1 MWAIRPDSCVG
12 LINYSLGKMK
22 IPFVDLHA
30 QYLSIKPEIDA
41 AIADVIANSSF
52 IRGPQV
58 DAFEKAWAKT
68 LGMQHCI
75 SCANGT
81 DAIYIAMRALGIKPG
96 DEVITTAHSWI
107 ATTETI
113 TQAGGRVVFCDT
125 DDETFTI
132 DPKLIEEKITSRT
145 VGIIPVHLYGQPA
158 DMDAIMAIA
167 KKHNL
172 WVIEDCAQS
181 HLATY
186 KGKLVGTFG
195 QIATY
200 SFYPG
205 KNLGAYG
212 DAGCIVTNDDK
223 LADWMTTFARHGGK
237 NDHVMEG
244 INSRMDGLQ
253 GAVLNVKLPHLR
265 DWTKARQ
272 RVAARYDELLAGV
285 GDIRR
290 PAVADGREH
299 VYHLYVI
306 RTEHRDELR
315 KHLADAGVATVL
327 NYPKA
332 LPFYPAYAH
341 FGHTPDDFPVA
352 YSNQSRILSL
362 PIFPE
367 ISDDAISYVVDQI
380 KVFFSKDRSTKSSR
394 RSGLCGRSVSEAR
407 ERAKC
412 LLESRSVLTVT
423 SFRSLPP
430 GYPRTAERH
439 ARPLAAVHLDGD

>member
-1 MWAIRPDSCVG
+1 
-12 LINYSLGKMK
+12 MK

-30 QYLSIKPEIDA
+30 QYLSLKPEIDA
-41 AIADVIANSSF
+41 AIAEVIAQSNY

-58 DAFEKAWAKT
+58 DAFEQAWAKT
-68 LGMQHCI
+68 LGLKHCV

-81 DAIYIAMRALGIKPG
+81 DALYVVMRGLGLKQG

-107 ATTETI
+107 STSETI

-125 DDETFTI
+125 DTETFTI
-132 DPKLIEEKITSRT
+132 NPALIEAKITPRT

-172 WVIEDCAQS
+172 WVIEDCAQA
-181 HLATY
+181 HLARF
-186 KGKLVGTFG
+186 KGRLVGTFG
-195 QIATY
+195 NAATF

-212 DAGCIVTNDDK
+212 DAGCAVTNDDA

-237 NDHVMEG
+237 GEHVMEG

-253 GAVLNVKLPHLR
+253 GAVLNVKLPHLAA
-265 DWTKARQ
+265 WTQARQ
-272 RVAARYDELLAGV
+272 RVAARYDELLDGI
-285 GDIRR
+285 GDVVTPKIAQDR
-290 PAVADGREH
+290 DH

-306 RTEHRDELR
+306 RTQKRDAL
-315 KHLADAGVATVL
+315 KKYLADAGIATVL

-332 LPFYPAYAH
+332 LPFYPAYGYL
-341 FGHTPDDFPVA
+341 GHKPADFPVA
-352 YSNQSRILSL
+352 YAHQSRILSL

-367 ISDDAISYVVDQI
+367 MSREMISCVAGKIAD
-380 KVFFSKDRSTKSSR
+380 FFGQGSGSAKASTEE
-394 RSGLCGRSVSEAR
+394 V
-407 ERAKC
+407 
-412 LLESRSVLTVT
+412 
-423 SFRSLPP
+423 
-430 GYPRTAERH
+430 
-439 ARPLAAVHLDGD
+439 RPSPALA